1 VTSESALVCR
11 TREKKTKGY
20 LREMMKKELIPAIVY
35 GQEEPTLIFVNR
47 RELYKKMG
55 RHGTR
60 GIFNLEIDGKKP
72 PLMALIREV
81 QKQALSGDIIHIDF
95 FTVSRS
101 EKISSKVGISIAGEE
116 ELIQKGLVLQ
126 TELKEVEVL
135 CLPQDLPEVFS
146 VDVSL
151 MEIGDRVMVGDLVLP
166 PGVEVNEDQESLI
179 CSVLAPTKAEVEPE
193 TEGAGSEGEAV
204 QE

>member
-1 VTSESALVCR
+1 
-11 TREKKTKGY
+11 
-20 LREMMKKELIPAIVY
+20 
-35 GQEEPTLIFVNR
+35 
-47 RELYKKMG
+47 MG

-72 PLMALIREV
+72 PLMAFDQGGSKTSSKWRYY
-81 QKQALSGDIIHIDF
+81 SHDF

-135 CLPQDLPEVFS
+135 CASRF
-146 VDVSL
+146 
-151 MEIGDRVMVGDLVLP
+151 
-166 PGVEVNEDQESLI
+166 
-179 CSVLAPTKAEVEPE
+179 T
-193 TEGAGSEGEAV
+193 GSIQCRCKPDGNR
-204 QE
+204 